1 MTALLHPIR
10 TLRESLHHIGTA
22 VNASR
27 EFSHAGAAR
36 NAAEKANPA
45 TAAIPL

>member
-10 TLRESLHHIGTA
+10 TLRESLQQI
-22 VNASR
+22 
-27 EFSHAGAAR
+27 GAAVSASSEYSR
-36 NAAEKANPA
+36 AGSARGATDKANPA